1 MGSTVTAITANLWSL
16 GRRAVPGIAI
26 VALVVLSSLAAV
38 ALLLSEAQKDSRD
51 AVMSR
56 FAERAQISAALT
68 QSVFSAVGTASSE
81 QLIRRYSGSPA
92 ELARSLPSQ
101 LTRSRSR
108 YLAVIDAR
116 GRTLA
121 SAGPVPRRVKL
132 DRAAVGGPVLS
143 NVLPYGEGLFVE
155 YAIPFGPRNARRAV
169 VQAMPLKT
177 LASFLDEYLARL
189 HSLDDAGLA
198 LTDRNGVVLT
208 VLGDVSLGGKS
219 RPTRIGTVATVP
231 GTPWA
236 LRLEAA
242 RDRILGGVDRLRW
255 LPWVLVVALAIASMA
270 GLALYSRA
278 RNSVRRQREANVA
291 LQESRDQIRTLV
303 GALEEGVLLHH
314 ADGSTELLNASAQEL
329 LGARLEAARSG
340 APGWA
345 LFDEAG
351 NPLESTDAPVL
362 QALATGLPQAQIV
375 GMQPPDGAR
384 QWLSVRARPL
394 TRPGDASP
402 HAVVASC
409 TDVTEQRELE
419 LHLIELAQ
427 RDSLTGLWNRRRF
440 EDDLAKQ
447 IARCRR
453 YGEVAALLVLDLD
466 GFKEVNDTLGHL
478 AGDEVLRALADGL
491 SQRLRAS
498 DSAARI
504 GGDEF
509 ALLLPNVS
517 DGEARAVAADVA
529 ERLSDFVH
537 QHLDCDVHLSL
548 SIGVTLLN
556 DSVAGVSEA
565 FTAAD
570 RAMYEDK
577 RRAGRVST
585 VASEVSLGKSSVPRP
600 SSLHL
605 LLTVVQARDSYTATH
620 SREVVTLARAVARRL
635 GLDDAAVRE
644 VENTALLHD
653 LGKIALPDAVL
664 RKTGPLTAHER
675 VLMRQHPIVGAQ
687 IVSSI
692 PELEHLAPAV
702 RAEHERWDGAGYP
715 DGLAGEAIP
724 LSSRIAFVCDSYHAM
739 TSDRPYRRA
748 LSREAAME
756 EIARESGSQFCP
768 TAAQALLEI
777 LRADV
782 VGRRL
787 ATNGRVDAISI

>member
-1 MGSTVTAITANLWSL
+1 MGSSVTAIANLRSL
-16 GRRAVPGIAI
+16 GKRAVPGIAL
-26 VALVVLSSLAAV
+26 VALVVLASLVAV
-38 ALLLSEAQKDSRD
+38 ALLLSQAQKDSRD

-68 QSVFSAVGTASSE
+68 QSVFSAVGAASGE

-92 ELARSLPSQ
+92 ELARTLPAQ
-101 LTRSRSR
+101 LARSRSR
-108 YLAVIDAR
+108 YLAVVDAR

-121 SAGPVPRRVKL
+121 AAGPAPRRVTL
-132 DRAAVGGPVLS
+132 DRAATGGPVLS
-143 NVLPYGEGLFVE
+143 NVLPYSDRLFVE
-155 YAIPFGPRNARRAV
+155 YAVPFGPRNDRRAV

-177 LASFLDEYLARL
+177 LASFLDEYLSRL
-189 HSLDDAGLA
+189 HGLDDTGLA
-198 LTDRNGVVLT
+198 LTDRHGVVLT
-208 VLGDVSLGGKS
+208 VIGNISLDGKS

-236 LRLEAA
+236 LRLEAS

-255 LPWVLVVALAIASMA
+255 LPWLLVVALALATMA

-291 LQESRDQIRTLV
+291 LHESRDQIRTLV
-303 GALEEGVLLHH
+303 GALDEGVLLYH

-329 LGARLEAARSG
+329 LGARLEAARNG
-340 APGWA
+340 APGWE
-345 LFDEAG
+345 LFDEEG
-351 NPLESTDAPVL
+351 NPLDSADTPVL

-375 GMQPPDGAR
+375 GLKPPAGPR

-394 TRPGDASP
+394 MRPDDTSP

-419 LHLIELAQ
+419 LHLVELAQ

-453 YGEVAALLVLDLD
+453 YGDEAALLVLDLD
-466 GFKEVNDTLGHL
+466 GFKEINDTLGHL
-478 AGDEVLRALADGL
+478 AGDDVLRALADGL

-509 ALLLPNVS
+509 ALLLPNVG
-517 DGEARAVAADVA
+517 DAEARAVTADVA
-529 ERLSDFVH
+529 ARLTEFVH
-537 QHLDCDVHLSL
+537 RHLDRDVHLSL
-548 SIGVTLLN
+548 SIGVALL
-556 DSVAGVSEA
+556 DETVGGVSEA

-577 RRAGRVST
+577 RRPDRLPSAVG
-585 VASEVSLGKSSVPRP
+585 SEVNLNGDSVPRP

-635 GLDDAAVRE
+635 DLDDLQVRE

-653 LGKIALPDAVL
+653 LGKIALPDAIL
-664 RKTGPLTAHER
+664 RKSGPLTAHER
-675 VLMRQHPIVGAQ
+675 VLMRQHPIIGAQ

-702 RAEHERWDGAGYP
+702 RAEHERWDGSGYP
-715 DGLAGEAIP
+715 DGLAGETIP

-756 EIARESGSQFCP
+756 EIAREAGRQFCP

-782 VGRRL
+782 GGRRL
-787 ATNGRVDAISI
+787 AGSGRVDPVTI